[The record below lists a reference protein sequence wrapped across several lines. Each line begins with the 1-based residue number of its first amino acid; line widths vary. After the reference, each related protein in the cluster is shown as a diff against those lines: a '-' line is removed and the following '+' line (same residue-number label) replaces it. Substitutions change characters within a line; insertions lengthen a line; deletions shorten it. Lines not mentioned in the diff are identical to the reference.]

1 MVKKGEAS
9 SSASSKP
16 PSAIAKEVLK
26 PQAQQPAVPTTPSDA
41 TLLNVPKTKTTHPGM
56 PPRSKSTQPVRSTK
70 LTQKLVLFPP
80 KSVDPSVG
88 MEHVLDS
95 MAHHAEAIESLG
107 DEQPL
112 HAPAVPRTAAEH
124 MTQDE
129 RDLSNLSRVTAYCTG
144 EGYNV
149 SSLRA
154 FLRQHHH
161 VNPRLYDEC
170 LYAAYHYPLWT
181 LRPGKENLLNVRI
194 RSASPHPG
202 IDHEEDEEEMDY
214 EEDSYQDDDSSN
226 KTRRKSDKDSLFL
239 GGELFVFDYGVV
251 VFWNF
256 HRAQELLML
265 EDLSQFSIRPFR
277 DNPNEDMQIEEMHFQ
292 YDTSQIKP
300 RIFNDMITLKSS
312 NHMIKL
318 TLSHGLS
325 QKMAQ
330 TGRLVK
336 NRTEI
341 TKINGH
347 LFQLRMNVNL
357 VSNVL
362 DTPEIFWSEPALQPM
377 YVAIR
382 DYLEIPQR
390 AKILN
395 DRLKVVSDLLSM
407 LRDHLTNFGVEYQT
421 LIIIYLII
429 VAVIVACFEI
439 GVKALQSLRVM

>member
-9 SSASSKP
+9 SSTSSKP

-26 PQAQQPAVPTTPSDA
+26 PQAQQPASAITTPTDA
-41 TLLNVPKTKTTHPGM
+41 TLLNVPKTKATHPGM

-88 MEHVLDS
+88 MEHVLDA
-95 MAHHAEAIESLG
+95 MAHDGEASAVSPS
-107 DEQPL
+107 DEQQPL

-129 RDLSNLSRVTAYCTG
+129 RDLANLSRVTAYCTG

-149 SSLRA
+149 TSLRA

-161 VNPRLYDEC
+161 VSPRLYDEC

-202 IDHEEDEEEMDY
+202 IDHEEDEEEMNY
-214 EEDSYQDDDSSN
+214 EEDSYQDEDDNSSN
-226 KTRRKSDKDSLFL
+226 KTRRKSDKDSSSLFL

-325 QKMAQ
+325 QSA
-330 TGRLVK
+330 
-336 NRTEI
+336 
-341 TKINGH
+341 
-347 LFQLRMNVNL
+347 
-357 VSNVL
+357 VL
-362 DTPEIFWSEPALQPM
+362 ARYEDIMDKTIEVRHREMS
-377 YVAIR
+377 V
-382 DYLEIPQR
+382 
-390 AKILN
+390 
-395 DRLKVVSDLLSM
+395 
-407 LRDHLTNFGVEYQT
+407 
-421 LIIIYLII
+421 IIIII
-429 VAVIVACFEI
+429 ITHTRCIRIPNIYQRKWLKQED
-439 GVKALQSLRVM
+439 S